1 MTGVPNSLAI
11 AFWIVGS
18 CWAVAAVAYLFD
30 AAAGLV
36 FPLLAF
42 GAVTGFVEWLVRRKQ
57 P

>member
-36 FPLLAF
+36 LPLLVF
-42 GAVTGFVEWLVRRKQ
+42 GAVTGLVEWLVRRRQ

>member
-30 AAAGLV
+30 AVAGLV
-36 FPLLAF
+36 LPLLVF
-42 GAVTGFVEWLVRRKQ
+42 GAVTGLVEWLVRRRQ